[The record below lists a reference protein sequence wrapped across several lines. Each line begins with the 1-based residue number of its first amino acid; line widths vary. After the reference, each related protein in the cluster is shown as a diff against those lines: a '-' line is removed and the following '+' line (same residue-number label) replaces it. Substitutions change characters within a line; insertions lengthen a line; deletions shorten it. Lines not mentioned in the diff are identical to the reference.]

1 MTQLQEEVIK
11 FEAVAV
17 RRGTAAAMLDCSPS
31 TVEKLLR
38 QGKLKT
44 CLVGSDKRIT
54 VDSIRALVQA
64 ATCEQSTPA
73 AQAQR

>member
-1 MTQLQEEVIK
+1 MSQEEVVQ
-11 FEAVAV
+11 FSPVAV

-38 QGKLKT
+38 ECKLKT

-54 VDSIRALVQA
+54 VESIRALAQA
-64 ATCEQSTPA
+64 A
-73 AQAQR
+73 